1 MWFGLVYSATM
12 RIKLDEKRKSE
23 ISQALVN
30 LFATEFD
37 ERLSQFKADEI
48 VNFMLNQIGPSQY
61 NQAIT
66 DARKYMAEKLDDL
79 DMEFHAPDGE

>member
-1 MWFGLVYSATM
+1 M

-23 ISQALVN
+23 ISQALVS

-79 DMEFHAPDGE
+79 DMEFHEPDGE